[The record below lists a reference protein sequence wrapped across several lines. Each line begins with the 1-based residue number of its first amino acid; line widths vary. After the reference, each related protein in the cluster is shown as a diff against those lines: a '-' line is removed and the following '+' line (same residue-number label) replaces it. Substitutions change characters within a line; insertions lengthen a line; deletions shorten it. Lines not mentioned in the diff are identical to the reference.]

1 MKKDKILFIGRKDD
15 YYCNKA
21 YKILKKNF
29 TNIKVVWSSFPG
41 EKYHRHFK
49 RNLIIYFLSGY
60 FILNK
65 KTLSNVKEY
74 AINFH
79 PSIQNIEV
87 FLN

>member
-21 YKILKKNF
+21 YKILKKLYKYKSCLVKF
-29 TNIKVVWSSFPG
+29 SG

-49 RNLIIYFLSGY
+49 KKFDYIFSLRGY

-65 KTLSNVKEY
+65 KDSV
-74 AINFH
+74 
-79 PSIQNIEV
+79 
-87 FLN
+87 